1 MVVHV
6 DATGIIRYIESGFMG
21 HLNDAQT
28 FGLMRR
34 IGTEL
39 CFPEQCVLLGDKIY
53 PNGNCIM
60 KPYTAAKLARK
71 EDRMKRNCKKLNRNI
86 RYCRICVE
94 HAFAE
99 LKQYKIT
106 SSVWRQPHP
115 LLSQLVTICAGL
127 VCRKKLNGL

>member
-1 MVVHV
+1 MVV

-34 IGTEL
+34 IVTEL

-60 KPYTAAKLARK
+60 TPYTAAQLARK
-71 EDRMKRNCKKLNRNI
+71 EDRMKRK
-86 RYCRICVE
+86 RYYRIGVE

-106 SSVWRQPHP
+106 SSVWRHPRP
-115 LLSQLVTICAGL
+115 LLSQLVTTCVGF
-127 VCRKKLNGL
+127 VCRNKLDGWHL